1 MRAGGGLDEMWAG
14 IILYYSRLYIPTY
27 STHPRAYP
35 RSSAAP
41 RLGGVRVGVI
51 AAKPTTLWGH
61 KKVSLEIVGN
71 CAMLILPG
79 EWFPLAWF
87 ASWRCEMFRT
97 LYLVP
102 PDERRPGTRV
112 ESCRG
117 QYVYEVKRRE
127 RKPTKHGEV
136 RHYWVDPETGKWY
149 NETLSAK

>member
-1 MRAGGGLDEMWAG
+1 MKCGRGLFCIIPAFISPHTPLIRVLTLDRAPPPAW
-14 IILYYSRLYIPTY
+14 
-27 STHPRAYP
+27 
-35 RSSAAP
+35 
-41 RLGGVRVGVI
+41 GGVRVGVI